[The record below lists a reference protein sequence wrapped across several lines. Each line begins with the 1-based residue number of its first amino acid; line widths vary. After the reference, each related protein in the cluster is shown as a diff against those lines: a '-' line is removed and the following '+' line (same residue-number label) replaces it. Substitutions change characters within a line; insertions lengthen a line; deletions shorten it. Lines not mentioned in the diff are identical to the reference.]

1 MRLFVL
7 GATGKTGGALV
18 AQAVA
23 RGHIVTTFG
32 RSSFAGDDR
41 AKVLSISGNPMSEM
55 ELSDALPGHDAVLSV
70 LGTRGLGATSVL
82 VDSSRAT
89 IAAMRKAG
97 VRRLVILSSALLDSH
112 IGLVNRI
119 VGRTLLR
126 HFSSDQRAMEK
137 LVTASRLDR
146 VEAGADDSL
155 GARRQ
160 INVDTRRAT
169 GFSRNANHQRGGRP
183 RDARHGGEPQAHQKA
198 RSCTRSTSLTL
209 FVVFLFL
216 AIYNAGCM
224 TALRFAS

>member
-55 ELSDALPGHDAVLSV
+55 DLSDALPGHAAVLSV

-97 VRRLVILSSALLDSH
+97 VGRLVILSSALLDSH

-137 LVTASRLDR
+137 LVTASDLDWTVLR
-146 VEAGADDSL
+146 P
-155 GARRQ
+155 ARM
-160 INVDTRRAT
+160 TASAPT
-169 GFSRNANHQRGGRP
+169 G
-183 RDARHGGEPQAHQKA
+183 
-198 RSCTRSTSLTL
+198 RSTSILGEPPDS
-209 FVVFLFL
+209 
-216 AIYNAGCM
+216 AGM
-224 TALRFAS
+224 QITKEEVARVMLDTVENRRHIRKLVHVRGASR

>member
-1 MRLFVL
+1 MKARKKSRSKPPMRLFVL

-55 ELSDALPGHDAVLSV
+55 DLADALPGHDAVLSV

-126 HFSSDQRAMEK
+126 HFSSDQLAMEK
-137 LVTASRLDR
+137 LVTASDLDWTVLRPARMTASAPDGRSTSILGEPPDSAGMQITKEEVAR
-146 VEAGADDSL
+146 VMLDTVENRRHIKKL
-155 GARRQ
+155 VHVRGARR
-160 INVDTRRAT
+160 
-169 GFSRNANHQRGGRP
+169 
-183 RDARHGGEPQAHQKA
+183 
-198 RSCTRSTSLTL
+198 
-209 FVVFLFL
+209 
-216 AIYNAGCM
+216 
-224 TALRFAS
+224 